1 VRRSSDIQ
9 RVECLRVVDNRL
21 IWEERGG
28 DCWLLGVRRTN
39 VLDGEVSLISELYRS
54 LDGFWGVVGSL
65 EAWSVVGS
73 SFVDVLSGRCRTYSA
88 IRARPS
94 GFAKFPGERLPIF
107 LSAATWAASQ

>member
-1 VRRSSDIQ
+1 
-9 RVECLRVVDNRL
+9 VVDNRL

-28 DCWLLGVRRTN
+28 DGWLLALRRKN

-65 EAWSVVGS
+65 EAWGVVCS
-73 SFVDVLSGRCRTYSA
+73 SFVDVLRDKCRTYSA

-94 GFAKFPGERLPIF
+94 GFTKFPGERLPIF
-107 LSAATWAASQ
+107 LSAATRAAPQ